1 MDLVGFCRGGRPPEA
16 RRRQR
21 RRPSGDVVKQ
31 HLGLAGEG
39 FTRGIRTSS
48 KVAVCAPA
56 KVTHLSE
63 LLYLKR

>member
-1 MDLVGFCRGGRPPEA
+1 MGQGIPQKLAGGKGGD
-16 RRRQR
+16 
-21 RRPSGDVVKQ
+21 PSGLLVKH

-39 FTRGIRTSS
+39 FTQGIRTSS